1 LNNTT
6 SIQLRRLA
14 FGIGSFAG
22 DWNRYA
28 ELPEFGELELIALIA

>member
-6 SIQLRRLA
+6 SIQLRRPG
-14 FGIGSFAG
+14 FGVVSFAV

-28 ELPEFGELELIALIA
+28 ELREFGELELIELIA